1 MDFSGFID
9 SIISFAHNYTVI
21 AIVLALVLVFF
32 MYRKPKLFFGLLFL
46 VVFLAGLY
54 YMIMNLAGSGSDQKK
69 RLIHE
74 DEKQSDSNR

>member
-9 SIISFAHNYTVI
+9 SIISFAQNYTVI
-21 AIVLALVLVFF
+21 AIVLALVLLFF
-32 MYRKPKLFFGLLFL
+32 MYRKPKLSFGLLFL